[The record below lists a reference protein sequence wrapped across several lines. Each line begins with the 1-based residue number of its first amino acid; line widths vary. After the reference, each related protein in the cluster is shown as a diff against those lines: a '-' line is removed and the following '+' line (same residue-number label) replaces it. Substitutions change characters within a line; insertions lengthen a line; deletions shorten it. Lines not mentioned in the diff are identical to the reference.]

1 MKTINA
7 KELNLRDVNTAIKQQ
22 INGHRVIVTDAEH
35 IHGVAA
41 GLKVGDILIQGDS
54 GDYLGMLADG
64 VTIEVT
70 RNAGKYAADNMTRGQ
85 LLIQGNAG
93 FGAAQYCYGGTV
105 VIYGGAEDFTGTMNK
120 GATIIVAGDIG
131 DEAATYMLDGQLIV
145 VGNAGFNLANY
156 LIRGAVYIGG
166 EWKSLGH
173 NTHHVPMTND
183 DESQLRSLF
192 ERYGIEADPSRFK
205 KIIAAS
211 KKPFYN

>member
-7 KELNLRDVNTAIKQQ
+7 RELNLRDVNTAIKQQ
-22 INGHRVIVTDAEH
+22 VNGHRVIVTDVQH

-41 GLKVGDILIQGDS
+41 GLKVGDILIQGDA

-70 RNAGKYAADNMTRGQ
+70 KNAGKYAADNMTRGQ

-105 VIYGGAEDFTGTMNK
+105 VIYGSADDFTGTMNK

-131 DEAATYMLDGQLIV
+131 DEAATYMLDGQLVV

-156 LIRGAVYIGG
+156 LIRGTVYVGG

-173 NTHHVPMTND
+173 NTQHVPMTSG

-192 ERYGIEADPSRFK
+192 ERYGIEADPSGFK
-205 KIIAAS
+205 KIVAAS